1 MISEVDVHLE
11 EFIDVLLPLA
21 HIMEEHVTRT
31 NSRYW
36 RLGRPR
42 VKIDEVQ
49 LEFLIESSF
58 RVSDIA
64 AMFGCS
70 KRTIERRIN
79 YLGLN
84 RYSCISENDLDSRV
98 REIIQMHPNCGEKS
112 VTGRLRS
119 YGIRVQRQR
128 IRDSLERVD
137 PDGVVNCMRRVLH
150 RRSYTV
156 RSPNSLWHL
165 DGYHKLIRWKF
176 VIHGAIDGFSR
187 LIMFLK
193 VSNNN
198 RASSVLSGFMEALQE
213 YGLPS
218 RIRTD
223 RGGENVQVSEY
234 MLRHPDRGPG
244 RGSVIAGRSIHNQRI
259 ERLWRDLYSGCI
271 SFFYNFFYFL
281 EDAGLLNIND
291 PLDLYTLH
299 LVMLP
304 VIQHQLDLFREGWA
318 NHSLRMENNKTPLQL
333 WTTGFVNCDLNNREV
348 TGLESD
354 VFHGQHEAV
363 ADRNNDT
370 VIVDELPQ
378 YLSQRDY
385 EWLQLQLNSTD
396 GFSQE
401 VLLCNYVIAT
411 AYIHN
416 NCDL

>member
-1 MISEVDVHLE
+1 MFDILDILVTLEVNEVHVHVE
-11 EFIDVLLPLA
+11 EFIDVLLPLV

-36 RLGRPR
+36 KLGRPR

-58 RVSDIA
+58 RLSDIA
-64 AMFGCS
+64 SMFGCS

-79 YLGLN
+79 YLGLS
-84 RYSCISENDLDSRV
+84 RYSCISENDFDSHV
-98 REIIQMHPNCGEKS
+98 GEVVQMHPNCGEKS
-112 VTGRLRS
+112 VTSRLRS

-137 PDGVVNCMRRVLH
+137 PDGVVNRMRHVLH

-198 RASSVLSGFMEALQE
+198 RASTVLSAFTEAIQE

-234 MLRHPDRGPG
+234 MLHHPDRGPG
-244 RGSVIAGRSIHNQRI
+244 RGSVIAGHSIHNQRI

-291 PLDLYTLH
+291 PLDMYTLH

-304 VIQHQLDLFREGWA
+304 VIQRQLDLFHEGWA
-318 NHSLRMENNKTPLQL
+318 NHSLRMEHNKTPLQL
-333 WTTGFVNCDLNNREV
+333 WSTGFVNCDLNDREV
-348 TGLESD
+348 TGLESN
-354 VFHGQHEAV
+354 V
-363 ADRNNDT
+363 
-370 VIVDELPQ
+370 
-378 YLSQRDY
+378 S
-385 EWLQLQLNSTD
+385 NS
-396 GFSQE
+396 
-401 VLLCNYVIAT
+401 V
-411 AYIHN
+411 
-416 NCDL
+416 